1 MSRIIPA
8 SLLSLLL
15 SLAAADCLAQATA
28 KATTADGR
36 GRIVLENE
44 LLRLT
49 VDPSLGR
56 ATEATLKAGGLNFA
70 SPYGLF
76 GERMAGFGPAFE
88 ARVAES
94 GPERAAVV
102 LTQRGGKPPEWNLEI
117 TKTISIARNSAA
129 VRVEYAVANTSK
141 ASTRLAI
148 RAHNGVIFPGAVQ
161 GSEDSW
167 YSIPSAQGVRVEL
180 DQQPKPGE
188 RVVSG
193 DFVEVAPVEG
203 WVGGRSLSDHA
214 FVATMDWRALDVI
227 YCYLDKSPG
236 ATAEWGYNEMTIQP
250 GETFRT
256 AYVFTL
262 CSNLPALHGARGD
275 ALVGIDLPA
284 APAAAQ
290 KTPVK
295 VHAATGHA
303 LRGAKVV
310 LELATRPEEK
320 GVVIGESP
328 LDLAPGRAA
337 SAAFEVTLPKDATSL
352 LTATLR
358 EGDTELAQGRRVV
371 TLGKSSRGYL
381 AATPAGGK
389 VGNSSLGVWFRQKFI
404 EGDRRLPEHYQK
416 MDLATVTP
424 HVDWM
429 RPNAAGPVKVIF
441 VSRPDYFKY
450 SVRELYQRFEIEPD
464 FMFVFE
470 KARAGVFN
478 LDEYRP
484 DVIDELGRT
493 IDASMHDV
501 IYLVNIRW
509 DWLPEAFRTK
519 LLDRVN
525 AGLGVVVSGEPA
537 RQKPLVEMLVKR
549 EGVQKEDGRP
559 LNQSISPV
567 AALGVTLG
575 GVESYRLGR
584 GRVVYIPMAGFLSGA
599 YDHFL
604 PMGTIETPQHPWW
617 EQVYALYGRA
627 ILRAA
632 GKDAG
637 AEIAPKE
644 IAARGGSAQLAGP
657 ATPAAVRCAVYDD
670 DLREVAAQQVKPAG
684 ETLNWTWDP
693 PLVNGRYTLALT
705 ALDEKGRSLGF
716 AARAFRLEPQQRI
729 GIQLDKPCVRG
740 ETRPVAQVSVTSPEP
755 VKGRIEAR
763 LLDAHG
769 RTLYRQSRDVTLGA
783 DETKLAFD
791 LKGVRTVCAGHQFV
805 VDLWSGDRRLSTAAA
820 EVRIFAER
828 AAIEDEFVGAIWGT
842 SYHGPYARALLD
854 TARQCGITR
863 LYVGPPTHPAT
874 LPLAVRMGFDF
885 YGLNLD
891 EIQPYVKFDSA
902 SGTFNPGHWD
912 DAVFAAARDNARKI
926 GQAQSRDLAVDHY
939 ILRDEYHLLP
949 EMLKDKSP
957 RTLEMFR
964 ATLKTQY
971 RDLTALNTEWDTQF
985 KDWAEI
991 QTPTEKNV
999 PAWVDWVTFWN
1010 GVMVRHLETCRDAVR
1025 ETNPRAQVGLSGTQ
1039 RPSAT
1044 GGMDW
1049 PNILRVAGYFH
1060 RYNHF
1065 QEDWM
1070 ASFGGPG
1077 LIQGQWVGY
1086 GSSSEGA
1093 ARFEIWANLLSGSHL
1108 IAYYKLMQGTSPNQD
1123 MAPAT
1128 HDLRLRPY
1136 YQFTADEMP
1145 RVRNGIGRLVLAC
1158 APSMDPIALYYSQP
1172 TYSLPASMR
1181 VDSLGATYAL
1191 KRLLEDCGFR
1201 HTVVDSRVVAAGALS
1216 RTGIKVLVLPQIA
1229 AVSPAE
1235 RDALTAFVQAGGV
1248 LLADQKSGLCDG
1260 HGKPYKEG
1268 GALDSLFGLR
1278 AASAGAPT
1286 AAAFTATADAGPS
1299 LRNYSAMQVV
1309 AARTGIVAT
1318 TAKPWLTSKDGVPL
1332 LFVNHVGK
1340 GKAVYLNLDL
1350 SNYASS
1356 AASGVFGEVMVES
1369 QGVREYTNSCADLML
1384 GLLADTSG
1392 LKPRATVRAEGAHLP
1407 DTRTFYHAAD
1417 GLELVSVLWRAGQPA
1432 RIRPEDRQTATVT
1445 LPRKGHVY
1453 ELRAAG
1459 KYFGETDRAE
1469 LALTP
1474 CVPALFALLPYEVAK
1489 VELTVPAMTLTS
1501 GDTVKPGTD
1510 VPYTVKIIPQGGA
1523 KPVLHVVRIEVFRP
1537 DGTRFDGFC
1546 ANLTATKGECSGR
1559 LPLALDDPAG
1569 KWTVVATDVI
1579 SGKSAKGIIPVGR

>member
-1 MSRIIPA
+1 MPRVIPA
-8 SLLSLLL
+8 TFLSLLL
-15 SLAAADCLAQATA
+15 ALAAADALAQATA
-28 KATTADGR
+28 KSVTVDGR
-36 GRIVLENE
+36 QRIVLENE

-49 VDPSLGR
+49 IDPSLGR
-56 ATEATLKAGGLNFA
+56 ATEATMKAAGANFA

-76 GERMAGFGPAFE
+76 GERIAGFGPAFE
-88 ARVAES
+88 ARIAES
-94 GPERAAVV
+94 GPDRAALV

-117 TKTISIARNSAA
+117 AKTISIVRNSTA
-129 VRVEYAVANTSK
+129 VSVDYAVANTSK
-141 ASTRLAI
+141 AATRLAI
-148 RAHNGVIFPGAVQ
+148 RAHNGVIFPGPVQ

-167 YSIPSAQGVRVEL
+167 FCAPGPQGVRADYDE
-180 DQQPKPGE
+180 QPKPGD

-193 DFVEVAPVEG
+193 DFVEVAPADG
-203 WVGGRSLSDHA
+203 WLGGRSLSGNA
-214 FVATMDWRALDVI
+214 FTATMDWRVLDVT

-236 ATAEWGYNEMTIQP
+236 ATAEWGYNEMTIKP

-256 AYVFTL
+256 SYVFTL
-262 CSNLPALHGARGD
+262 YSGLPALHGARGD
-275 ALVGIDLPA
+275 AAVGIDLPA
-284 APAAAQ
+284 SPAAGQ

-295 VHAATGHA
+295 VVVAAGHA
-303 LRGAKVV
+303 IRNAKVV
-310 LELATRPEEK
+310 LELATRPQEK
-320 GVVIGESP
+320 GAVIGESA
-328 LDLAPGRAA
+328 LDLAAGRGAT
-337 SAAFEVTLPKDATSL
+337 AAFEVTLPNDATSV
-352 LTATLR
+352 LTATLTD
-358 EGDTELAQGRRVV
+358 GKTPLARGVRAV
-371 TLGKSSRGYL
+371 TLGKSPRGYL
-381 AATPAGGK
+381 AETPAGGK
-389 VGNSSLGVWFRQKFI
+389 VGNSSIGVWFRQKI
-404 EGDRRLPEHYQK
+404 VEGDRRLPDHYQK
-416 MDLATVTP
+416 MDLTTVTP
-424 HVDWM
+424 HIDWM
-429 RPNAAGPVKVIF
+429 RPNAAGPVKVMF

-464 FMFVFE
+464 FMFVFP

-501 IYLVNIRW
+501 IYLVNVRW
-509 DWLPEAFRTK
+509 DWLPEAFRAK
-519 LLDRVN
+519 LLDRVS
-525 AGLGVVVSGEPA
+525 AGLGVVVSGELP
-537 RQKPLVEMLVKR
+537 RQRVLIDMLAKR
-549 EGVQKEDGRP
+549 EGVQKEDGKL
-559 LNQSISPV
+559 LNQCISPV
-567 AALGVTLG
+567 ASMGVTLSAL
-575 GVESYRLGR
+575 ETYRLGR
-584 GRVVYIPMAGFLSGA
+584 GRLVYIPMPGFLSGA

-604 PMGTIETPQHPWW
+604 PMGTIETPQQPWW

-627 ILRAA
+627 IMYAA
-632 GKDAG
+632 ARDACVAITPG
-637 AEIAPKE
+637 DV
-644 IAARGGSAQLAGP
+644 AARGGVAQFAGP
-657 ATPAAVRCAVYDD
+657 VNPAAVRCAAYDD
-670 DLREVAAQQVKPAG
+670 DLREVAVQQVKPAAG
-684 ETLNWTWDP
+684 AFAWTWDP

-705 ALDEKGRSLGF
+705 ALDDKGRSLGF
-716 AARAFRLEPQQRI
+716 AARTLRLDPQQRI
-729 GIQLDKPCVRG
+729 TIVLDKPNVRG
-740 ETRPVAQVSVTSPEP
+740 DVRPVAQVAVTSPEP

-763 LLDAHG
+763 LVDSFG
-769 RTLYRQSRDVTLGA
+769 RTLYRQSRDVAAGPE
-783 DETKLAFD
+783 ETKLAFD

-820 EVRIFAER
+820 EVRIFPER
-828 AAIEDEFVGAIWGT
+828 AAIEDDFVGAIWGT

-902 SGTFNPGHWD
+902 SATFNPGHWD
-912 DAVFAAARDNARKI
+912 DSVFAAVRDNARKT
-926 GQAQSRDLAVDHY
+926 AETQSRDLAVDHY

-971 RDLTALNTEWDTQF
+971 RDLAALNAEWDTQF

-999 PAWVDWVTFWN
+999 PAWIDWVTFWN
-1010 GVMVRHLETCRDAVR
+1010 EVMVRHLETCRSAVR
-1025 ETNPRAQVGLSGTQ
+1025 EFNPRAQVGLSGTQ

-1049 PNILRVAGYFH
+1049 PKILKVAGYFH

-1070 ASFGGPG
+1070 ASFGEPG

-1145 RVRNGIGRLVLAC
+1145 RVRNGVGRLVLAC
-1158 APSMDPIALYYSQP
+1158 APQHDPIALYYSQP

-1201 HTVVDSRVVAAGALS
+1201 HTVVDSRVVAHGELLHS
-1216 RTGIKVLVLPQIA
+1216 NIKVLVLPQIA
-1229 AVSPAE
+1229 AISAAE
-1235 RDALTAFVQAGGV
+1235 TEALTDFVRAGGV
-1248 LLADQKSGLCDG
+1248 VIADQKAGLCDN

-1268 GALDSLFGLR
+1268 GALDSLFGLK
-1278 AASAGAPT
+1278 AAAAGAPT
-1286 AAAFTATADAGPS
+1286 AAAFTAGPDAGPS
-1299 LRNYSAMQVV
+1299 LKKYSAMQVA
-1309 AARTGIVAT
+1309 AARSGIVPTSA
-1318 TAKPWLTSKDGVPL
+1318 APWLVSKDGVPL
-1332 LFVNHVGK
+1332 VFVNHVGK

-1384 GLLADTSG
+1384 GVLADTAG
-1392 LKPRATVRAEGAHLP
+1392 LKPRVTVRAEGAYLP
-1407 DTRTFYHAAD
+1407 DMRTFYHAAD
-1417 GLELVSVLWRAGQPA
+1417 GLELVSVLWRGGQPP
-1432 RIRPEDRQTATVT
+1432 RIRPEDRQAATVA
-1445 LPRKGHVY
+1445 LPLKRHVY
-1453 ELRAAG
+1453 ELRAAA
-1459 KYFGETDRAE
+1459 KYFGETDRVD
-1469 LALTP
+1469 LPLSP
-1474 CVPALFALLPYEVAK
+1474 CIPALFALLPYEVQGVDLAAPAK
-1489 VELTVPAMTLTS
+1489 AKAGEVVDLT
-1501 GDTVKPGTD
+1501 GR
-1510 VPYTVKIIPQGGA
+1510 IIPRGGA
-1523 KPVLHVVRIEVFRP
+1523 KPVLHVVRLEAVAP
-1537 DGTRFDGFC
+1537 DGKTFDGFS
-1546 ANLTATKGECSGR
+1546 ANLTAKAGQFTHS
-1559 LPLALDDPAG
+1559 LPLALDECPG
-1569 KWTVVATDVI
+1569 LWKFTATDVI
-1579 SGKSAKGIIPVGR
+1579 SGKSTQAEITVGQ